1 MSGTFHGREE
11 VTRHI
16 AALLEL
22 SGGTGEALKWIDW
35 MVGETHI
42 AVLQYGQAQRDV
54 SIYRGHHLYLL
65 KFDDRDLVLDI
76 RIFFEDQE
84 AAERFFNA

>member
-16 AALLEL
+16 ASLLEF

-35 MVGETHI
+35 MLGDTHI
-42 AVLQYGQAQRDV
+42 AVLQYGQAQRG
-54 SIYRGHHLYLL
+54 STLYRGHHLYLL
-65 KFDDRDLVLDI
+65 RSDERDLVLEI

-84 AAERFFNA
+84 AAERFFS

>member
-11 VTRHI
+11 VTRHF
-16 AALLEL
+16 AALHEL

-42 AVLQYGQAQRDV
+42 VALQYGQAQRGGI
-54 SIYRGHHLYLL
+54 IYRGHHLYLL
-65 KFDDRDLVLDI
+65 KSDEHDLVLEI
-76 RIFFEDQE
+76 RLFFEDQE
-84 AAERFFNA
+84 AAERFFHR